1 MFGKVKATT
10 LQEQILNKLKVL
22 IQNGS
27 LKAGQFL
34 PAERELAESLG
45 VSRIPL
51 REALNKL
58 QALGV
63 IEIQHGKK
71 SLIKG
76 LGGIPIAE
84 IIEMITV
91 NGDELEIIDQLT
103 ESRLIL
109 EVEIACLASQRRT
122 ENDLKKME
130 SLIDQMEKESDD
142 SIRMQELSLE
152 FHLSIAEASKNR
164 VLFLTSLFFYDL
176 HRRSR
181 EYSKRI
187 VHDALGVVKDHK
199 EIFEAINN
207 KDCDLARK
215 MMKEHLATERLIQ
228 MGMISIQEKPFSD

>member
-1 MFGKVKATT
+1 MTLSMFGKVKSTT
-10 LQEQILNKLKVL
+10 LQEQILNRLKILV
-22 IQNGS
+22 QNGS

-34 PAERELAESLG
+34 PPERELAESLG

-71 SLIKG
+71 TLIQG

-91 NGDELEIIDQLT
+91 NGDEVETIDQLT

-109 EVEIACLASQRRT
+109 EVEIACLASQRRS
-122 ENDLKKME
+122 ENDLRKME
-130 SLIDQMEKESDD
+130 NLIEQMEKESYNTTR
-142 SIRMQELSLE
+142 IQELSLE

-164 VLFLTSLFFYDL
+164 ILFLTSLFFYDL

-187 VHDALGVVKDHK
+187 VHETQGVVKDHK
-199 EIFEAINN
+199 AICEAIKN
-207 KDCDLARK
+207 KDCDSARK
-215 MMKEHLATERLIQ
+215 LMKDHLTTERLIQ
-228 MGMISIQEKPFSD
+228 LGFGEY